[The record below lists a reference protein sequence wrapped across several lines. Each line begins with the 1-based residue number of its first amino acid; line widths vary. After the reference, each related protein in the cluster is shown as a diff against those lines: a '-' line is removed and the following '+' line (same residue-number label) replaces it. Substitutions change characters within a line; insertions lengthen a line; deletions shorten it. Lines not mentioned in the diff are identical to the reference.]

1 MKYVFFVAAL
11 LLALTLPLAAHADEA
26 SQRAKAEQLVV
37 LNNTQKTVEQIAQN
51 ISAQIDQLAERAA
64 GPDANADQKAKIDAF
79 KQHETQLIDGA
90 LGWSSMKPAI
100 VDIYVKSFTEEQLDA
115 ILAFY
120 KSPAGTAFLEKM
132 PEINTQFGQLGNTR
146 VAGIRDQL
154 QKSYQDLQNSLH
166 PIPTLGAPSTPAPAT
181 K

>member
-1 MKYVFFVAAL
+1 MIRSYVVAL
-11 LLALTLPLAAHADEA
+11 LFAFTVPLAAHADDA
-26 SQRAKAEQLVV
+26 SQRAKAEQLVN

-51 ISAQIDQLAERAA
+51 INAQIDQLADRAA
-64 GPDANADQKAKIDAF
+64 GPDATADQKTKIDDF
-79 KQHETQLIDGA
+79 KKQAAQLIGTS
-90 LGWSSMKPAI
+90 LGWASMKPSI
-100 VDIYVKSFTEEQLDA
+100 IDIYVKTFTEEQLDS

-120 KSPAGTAFLEKM
+120 KSPAGAAFLEKM

-154 QKSYQDLQNSLH
+154 QKSYQDMQNSLH
-166 PIPTLGAPSTPAPAT
+166 PIPTLGAPTSPAPGAA